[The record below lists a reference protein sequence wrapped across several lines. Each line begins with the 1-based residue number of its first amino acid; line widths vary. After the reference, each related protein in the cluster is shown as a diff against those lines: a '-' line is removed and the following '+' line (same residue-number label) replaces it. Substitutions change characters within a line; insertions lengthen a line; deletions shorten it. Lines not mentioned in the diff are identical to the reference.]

1 MKSAAHWKELSLA
14 VGATFAL
21 GLALPAAAVVIT
33 FDDVVVSPTNVIMT
47 AETSGG
53 FNFTSSHFHIIN
65 SPTSCGF
72 GGCVQNGTQYAAED
86 APTLAGPVTMAPV
99 AGGTFSLLSFD
110 GAEMWLDSVAA
121 TSGGFTNALNIHV
134 VGNLSGGGTVAADF
148 LLDQLKDGA
157 GGLADFQS
165 FLFGAGWTDLT
176 SVVWSGT
183 DAQGGLASMAFD
195 NINASSASVP
205 EPSTLLLIA
214 AAMLGFAGWR
224 RRASASG

>member
-72 GGCVQNGTQYAAED
+72 GGCVSNGTQFAAED
-86 APTLAGPVTMAPV
+86 APTLR
-99 AGGTFSLLSFD
+99 S
-110 GAEMWLDSVAA
+110 EEH
-121 TSGGFTNALNIHV
+121 TSEL
-134 VGNLSGGGTVAADF
+134 
-148 LLDQLKDGA
+148 
-157 GGLADFQS
+157 QS
-165 FLFGAGWTDLT
+165 RLHL
-176 SVVWSGT
+176 
-183 DAQGGLASMAFD
+183 
-195 NINASSASVP
+195 
-205 EPSTLLLIA
+205 
-214 AAMLGFAGWR
+214 
-224 RRASASG
+224 